1 MRLLVTGCRGQL
13 GQALAEQARAL
24 GHEYHGFDLPEL
36 DITCAE
42 SVRGAATRV
51 RPDAIVNCAAF
62 TAVDLAESQADQA
75 FWVNGVAVAHLAGAA
90 NSVGA
95 SLVQVSTDYV
105 FDGSGSRP
113 WREDDPVRPMS
124 SYGRSKLAGE
134 LAATLAERHLIARTA
149 WLFGVGGNNFVE
161 AIRRQLENGNR
172 ALRVVADQHGCPTFA
187 CDLALVLLR
196 LLERGA
202 RGVFH
207 AVNDGATT
215 WHGFA
220 EEIVRQLGV
229 QATVAPQTTAE
240 AGRPAARP
248 AFGVLDTSR
257 LRSVLGN
264 ALPSWPDALRRYLAM
279 TANRR

>member
-1 MRLLVTGCRGQL
+1 
-13 GQALAEQARAL
+13 
-24 GHEYHGFDLPEL
+24 
-36 DITCAE
+36 
-42 SVRGAATRV
+42 
-51 RPDAIVNCAAF
+51 
-62 TAVDLAESQADQA
+62 
-75 FWVNGVAVAHLAGAA
+75 
-90 NSVGA
+90 
-95 SLVQVSTDYV
+95 
-105 FDGSGSRP
+105 
-113 WREDDPVRPMS
+113 
-124 SYGRSKLAGE
+124 
-134 LAATLAERHLIARTA
+134 
-149 WLFGVGGNNFVE
+149 
-161 AIRRQLENGNR
+161 
-172 ALRVVADQHGCPTFA
+172 
-187 CDLALVLLR
+187 LR